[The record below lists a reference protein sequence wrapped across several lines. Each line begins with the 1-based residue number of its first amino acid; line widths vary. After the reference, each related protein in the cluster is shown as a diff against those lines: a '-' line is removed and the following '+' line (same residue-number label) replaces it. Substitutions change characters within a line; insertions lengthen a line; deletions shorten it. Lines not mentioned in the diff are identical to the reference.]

1 MQLKKENILIVD
13 DDINILELL
22 QRHLQSWNFHTY
34 KAVSVKE
41 AVQILRDTK
50 IDLLITDLKMPEVD
64 GSELI
69 KFVSEHYPSL
79 PKLVVTGYPSVQ
91 DSLAA
96 IKAGVA
102 DYLTKPFTKEELGDA
117 IDKSLGNNNATST
130 TNSRKQTAGVH
141 TERSRSTKAETKK
154 DNAYGEII
162 GASEKIND
170 VIQIIERVKDNKA
183 TIFIKGESGTGKEL
197 VARAIHYQGKFS
209 RAPFIAVNCGG
220 IPENLLEAEL
230 FGYTKGAFTGAE
242 KNRDGFF
249 QAANGGTIFLDEIG
263 NASTAVQSR
272 LLRVLQE
279 KEVVKVGA
287 QKAEK
292 IDVRI
297 VAATNSDLKEMIKK
311 GTFREDLYYRLTVV
325 EIEVAPLRE
334 RKEDIPLLVDK
345 FLFKYGIEFKDR
357 FVTITPEASA
367 ILQRYDWP
375 GNIRELENVIQR
387 SVIMCDRIID
397 VAHLPDSLKHT
408 IDFPESELVPLKEIE
423 KKYIQKVLNATNNNK
438 TKAAEILGIDRKTLR
453 SKLNG

>member
-1 MQLKKENILIVD
+1 MQLKKENILLVD
-13 DDINILELL
+13 DDLHILELL
-22 QRHLQSWNFHTY
+22 HRHLSSWDFHTY

-50 IDLLITDLKMPEVD
+50 IDLLITDLKMPEID
-64 GSELI
+64 GFELI
-69 KFVSEHYPSL
+69 KFVSEHYPNL

-96 IKAGVA
+96 IKSGVVE
-102 DYLTKPFTKEELGDA
+102 YLTKPFTKDELKTA
-117 IDKSLGNNNATST
+117 INKSLDSSQKKT
-130 TNSRKQTAGVH
+130 TEPVRISGEKNDV
-141 TERSRSTKAETKK
+141 
-154 DNAYGEII
+154 YGEII
-162 GASEKIND
+162 GASEKING

-197 VARAIHYQGKFS
+197 VARAIHYKGKFA

-220 IPENLLEAEL
+220 IPENLLESEL
-230 FGYTKGAFTGAE
+230 FGYTKGAFTGADNE
-242 KNRDGFF
+242 RNGFF

-297 VAATNSDLKEMIKK
+297 IAATNSDLKEMIKK
-311 GTFREDLYYRLTVV
+311 ETFREDLYYRLTVV

-334 RKEDIPLLVDK
+334 RKEDIPLLVEK
-345 FLFKYGIEFKDR
+345 FMFKYGVEYKDR
-357 FVTITPEASA
+357 FLKISPEASA

-387 SVIMCDRIID
+387 AVIMCDKIVD
-397 VAHLPDSLKHT
+397 VEHLPDTLKHT
-408 IDFPESELVPLKEIE
+408 IIFPEKTLLPLKEIE
-423 KKYIQKVLNATNNNK
+423 IRHIKRVLRATDNNK
-438 TKAAEILGIDRKTLR
+438 TKAAEILGIDRKTIR
-453 SKLNG
+453 QKLSD

>member
-1 MQLKKENILIVD
+1 MQFRKENILIVD
-13 DDINILELL
+13 DDIHILELL
-22 QRHLQSWNFHTY
+22 QRHLQSWSYHSY

-41 AVQILRDTK
+41 AVQILRDTN
-50 IDLLITDLKMPEVD
+50 IDLLITDLKMPEID
-64 GSELI
+64 GTELI
-69 KFVSEHYPSL
+69 KFVSEHYPTL
-79 PKLVVTGYPSVQ
+79 PKLIITGYPSVQ

-96 IKAGVA
+96 IKSGVV
-102 DYLTKPFTKEELGDA
+102 DYLTKPFTKEELRSA
-117 IDKSLGNNNATST
+117 IDKSIGSATDVSK
-130 TNSRKQTAGVH
+130 NILKSKS
-141 TERSRSTKAETKK
+141 ENKK
-154 DNAYGEII
+154 PHSYGDII
-162 GASEKIND
+162 GNSEKINN

-183 TIFIKGESGTGKEL
+183 TIFVKGESGTGKEL

-220 IPENLLEAEL
+220 IPENLLESEL

-297 VAATNSDLKEMIKK
+297 IAATNSDLKEMISKK
-311 GTFREDLYYRLTVV
+311 AFREDLYYRLTVV

-334 RKEDIPLLVDK
+334 RKEDIPLLVEK
-345 FLFKYGIEFKDR
+345 FLFKYGVEYKDR
-357 FVTITPEASA
+357 FIKISPEASE

-387 SVIMCDRIID
+387 AVIMCDRHID
-397 VAHLPDSLKHT
+397 VADLPVTLKYT
-408 IDFPESELVPLKEIE
+408 IDFPEGELLPLKEIE

-438 TKAAEILGIDRKTLR
+438 TKAAEILGIDRKTIRL
-453 SKLNG
+453 KLKD